1 MNKTFV
7 FIDNANFMHNKIPQ
21 DFAAV
26 RETLK
31 PMKCE
36 LKAYHAV
43 TTRLISDDI
52 DPFDVELHCP
62 PETVGQVLGDKRGHC
77 GRVWQPYKV
86 HVPVN
91 AMAHAPLDL
100 RHAFQASVHPEHV
113 GELVLVV
120 RMRLGHSDSDMESI
134 RLDIETVN
142 GRGYL
147 RVVNEQVASCHLG
160 NLLLDCRSVHPENEI
175 GYLPDPSVI
184 GKGFHLIPEL
194 IIFSSCR
201 RQEEPVQRLMR
212 HEPRE
217 ILENIVK
224 NHNNPAIC

>member
-1 MNKTFV
+1 MIRQISCK
-7 FIDNANFMHNKIPQ
+7 IIIPQ

-36 LKAYHAV
+36 LKAYHV
-43 TTRLISDDI
+43 ITIRLISYDI

-62 PETVGQVLGDKRGHC
+62 SETVGEVLGDKRGHC
-77 GRVWQPYKV
+77 GRIWQPFKV
-86 HVPVN
+86 HVHVVVMTHSLPY
-91 AMAHAPLDL
+91 L
-100 RHAFQASVHPEHV
+100 RHAFQALVHPEHV

-120 RMRLGHSDSDMESI
+120 RMWLGHSDSDMESI
-134 RLDIETVN
+134 RLDIETVYR
-142 GRGYL
+142 RGYL
-147 RVVNEQVASCHLG
+147 RIVNEQIASRHLG
-160 NLLLDCRSVHPENEI
+160 DLLLDCRSVHPENEI
-175 GYLPDPSVI
+175 GYLPDPPVI
-184 GKGFHLIPEL
+184 RKGFHLIPEL
-194 IIFSSCR
+194 IILTSCR
-201 RQEEPVQRLMR
+201 RQEKPVQRLTR